1 MFFRGRRR
9 RRDTQQIPQDDLQSQ
24 RVVENEVPDEMF
36 PHLTAERGNLLR
48 EEAMRALHDEGFDTV
63 WRPDGYIAATP
74 EDRPNTP
81 PRLVGLDN
89 LSLRIAQEPR
99 DTPDADIAKF
109 VRTFVR
115 TVVTDADVDI
125 DALSDADFLRS
136 LKVRLMPTDLL
147 QSSPENGRG
156 PGDTGAGN
164 RNFQSGSR
172 EVAGD
177 VSSALVL
184 DTDSAIIAL
193 SDSRLAAH
201 GGDTADGLS
210 DLHRVGHRNTWQ
222 ELVDAPVNVT
232 PVTGDDPGAR
242 FWAVESESFFLATA
256 PLFLDDFLARY
267 VPGLDSSEGVL
278 LAVPHRH
285 LMLVRDVST
294 GTDLLEGINAMTSA
308 AVHQYT
314 ENPGAVSPRL
324 FLEHNGVL
332 LAFTDVT
339 SKEDGQQV
347 LQVYPNEH
355 LMRRLNEGD
364 GIDGVD
370 TDGGTNGPNDPDG
383 DDA

>member
-9 RRDTQQIPQDDLQSQ
+9 RRATQQIPQDDLQP
-24 RVVENEVPDEMF
+24 RPDHDTDAPDEMF
-36 PHLTAERGNLLR
+36 PHLTAEQGNLLR
-48 EEAMRALHDEGFDTV
+48 EEAMRTLHDEGFDTV

-74 EDRPNTP
+74 ENRPNTP

-115 TVVTDADVDI
+115 TVVTDANVDI
-125 DALSDADFLRS
+125 DALSDADFLRN

-147 QSSPENGRG
+147 QSTPENAG
-156 PGDTGAGN
+156 GAGDGN
-164 RNFQSGSR
+164 PNFKDGAR

-184 DTDSAIIAL
+184 DTDSAIHTL

-201 GGDTADGLS
+201 GGDTADGLA

-222 ELVDAPVNVT
+222 ELVDTPVNVT
-232 PVTGDDPGAR
+232 PVSGDDPGAR
-242 FWAVESESFFLATA
+242 FWAVESESYFLATA
-256 PLFLDDFLARY
+256 PLFLDGFLTRY
-267 VPGLDSSEGVL
+267 IPGLDTSEGVL

-285 LMLVRDVST
+285 LMLVREVST

-324 FLEHNGVL
+324 YLDHDGDL
-332 LAFTDVT
+332 LSFTDVT

-364 GIDGVD
+364 GIGDAG
-370 TDGGTNGPNDPDG
+370 TGDGGANGPSDPDG
-383 DDA
+383 DGA